1 MNASNNA
8 AMSDPA
14 TPLKPVSEA
23 ATDTAVVQPHS
34 WLDDAQGFAVGT
46 VLSSLGV
53 ALFNAA
59 GLMTSGTAGIAF
71 LLHYLT
77 GLGVGLLFFV
87 INLPFFLLA
96 WRRIGGVFAAK
107 SLTSVAL
114 LGLMVDVLPRVIE
127 VSAIDPLYAA
137 IAGGLLLGMGILAF
151 IRHGSSLGGINIL
164 AVYLQ
169 QTRGLR
175 AGKLQM
181 AIDVTI
187 TIAAFL
193 VLPADRVLYSILGAV
208 LLGSVLAINHKPGR
222 YMGV

>member
-1 MNASNNA
+1 MNPS
-8 AMSDPA
+8 MSKPYSPPESA
-14 TPLKPVSEA
+14 TA
-23 ATDTAVVQPHS
+23 QPHS
-34 WLDDAQGFAVGT
+34 WLDDVQGFLVGT

-53 ALFNAA
+53 ALFNAG
-59 GLMTSGTAGIAF
+59 GLMTGGTAGIAF

-77 GLGVGLLFFV
+77 GLGVGLLFFI

-96 WRRIGGVFAAK
+96 WQRLGGVFAAK

-114 LGLMVDVLPRVIE
+114 MGLMVDVLPRVIE
-127 VSAIDPLYAA
+127 VSAIEPLYAA

-169 QTRGLR
+169 QTRGIR

-181 AIDVTI
+181 VIDVAI
-187 TIAAFL
+187 TIAAFIM
-193 VLPADRVLYSILGAV
+193 LPPDRVLYSILGAV
-208 LLGSVLAINHKPGR
+208 MLGGVLALNHKPGR

>member
-1 MNASNNA
+1 MNPS
-8 AMSDPA
+8 MSKPL
-14 TPLKPVSEA
+14 TPPE
-23 ATDTAVVQPHS
+23 TAPESRVAQPHS
-34 WLDDAQGFAVGT
+34 WLDDAQGFLVGT

-53 ALFNAA
+53 ALFNAG

-77 GLGVGLLFFV
+77 GVGVGLLFFV

-96 WRRIGGVFAAK
+96 WRRIGWVFAAK

-127 VSAIDPLYAA
+127 VSAIEPLYAA

-169 QTRGLR
+169 QTRGIR

-181 AIDVTI
+181 AIDVAI
-187 TIAAFL
+187 TIAAFI
-193 VLPADRVLYSILGAV
+193 VLPPDRVLYSILGAV
-208 LLGSVLAINHKPGR
+208 LLGAVLAINHKPGR